1 MEKSVIDMRRYV
13 FVCVTLLLIFSFAAC
28 VPAPFGQGDET
39 TAQTERE
46 SMTEQIPDEQT
57 TEKET
62 QQETQTQQETT
73 EEETTYGPLHFP
85 EETGE

>member
-46 SMTEQIPDEQT
+46 SMTEQITDEQT

>member
-1 MEKSVIDMRRYV
+1 MIDMRRYV

-46 SMTEQIPDEQT
+46 SMTEQITDEQT

>member
-1 MEKSVIDMRRYV
+1 MIDMRRYV

-28 VPAPFGQGDET
+28 MPAPFGQGDET

-46 SMTEQIPDEQT
+46 SELMTEQITDEQT